1 MRAESGV
8 EVAIV
13 GAGPAGMAAALQLKR
28 SGIEPLLLER
38 ERVGGLL
45 LNANL
50 VENYPGFP
58 QGISG
63 IKLAQLFEAQLARW
77 GVEPQFEEVL
87 QLDHDGDAFR
97 LETDK
102 RRITAGIVILASGTK
117 PKGFTDCAISQ
128 EAMERIFYE
137 VYPLRGVEKTK
148 IAIVGGGDAAFDY
161 ALNLA
166 RRNDV
171 HLLHRS
177 SQTKCLPLLWE
188 RAQAAPRVS
197 YHANTVITAI
207 ERSGTGLLLRLVT
220 SRESWTLRADY
231 AIFAVGRVPQLDFL
245 APGLRERLEQ
255 LQARGLLHL
264 VGDVHRGIYRQT
276 AIAVGDGLQAAMKV
290 YHQLKE
296 G

>member
-1 MRAESGV
+1 
-8 EVAIV
+8 
-13 GAGPAGMAAALQLKR
+13 MAAALQLKR

-77 GVEPQFEEVL
+77 GVEPHFEEVL
-87 QLDHDGDAFR
+87 QLDHDGGAFR

-117 PKGFTDCAISQ
+117 PKEFTDCTISK

-137 VYPLRGVEKTK
+137 VYPLRGVEKMT

-171 HLLHRS
+171 HILNRS
-177 SQTKCLPLLWE
+177 AQTRCLPLLWE
-188 RAQAAPRVS
+188 RAKVAPRVS
-197 YHANTVITAI
+197 YHANTAITAI
-207 ERSGTGLLLRLVT
+207 ERSGAGLLLRLVT
-220 SRESWTLRADY
+220 SRERWTLRADY
-231 AIFAVGRVPQLDFL
+231 AIFAIGRVPQLDFL
-245 APGLRERLEQ
+245 TLGLRERLEQ

-264 VGDVHRGIYRQT
+264 VGDVHRGVYRQT
-276 AIAVGDGLQAAMKV
+276 AIAVGDGLKAAMKV
-290 YHQLKE
+290 YHQLK
-296 G
+296 GG